1 MPQKSLLSMRNFSR
15 ILLGA
20 LLCTVFFSCNPE
32 KTYISGVLKD
42 GPESELVVKLLDV
55 NRFQV
60 LDTLRTE
67 EDGAFSYTMD
77 IKEAQPEFVYLYYK
91 DRQVASLLLQKGDVV
106 VVETDTLGAYRV
118 EESDETLL
126 LQKVENAYNACV
138 RDISRIITNP
148 LRGDAAISRRYVAYY
163 RDRVE
168 YVLGHPY
175 SLTVVPVFFQKINDG
190 LPVFAQPTD
199 GLLMRNICDSLK
211 TVYPDSKYVKALE
224 KEAEKRV
231 SEMEL
236 SARINK
242 AKEVGYIDI
251 NLPGVDGKKVKLSE
265 VESKVT
271 MVYFW
276 ATTAE
281 QKMFNLDALKP
292 IYEEFHDKGFEIYA
306 VSLNVDKA
314 EWGKAMRNQDLP
326 WVNVCDIR
334 GIDSPYIGLYGV
346 TSLPMA
352 WFIVDGE
359 IDAAANVRNA
369 ADIRKYLRKKL

>member
-1 MPQKSLLSMRNFSR
+1 MRSFSR
-15 ILLGA
+15 IVLGA
-20 LLCTVFFSCNPE
+20 ILCAMLFSCDKG
-32 KTYISGVLKD
+32 KTYINGVVKD
-42 GPESELVVKLLDV
+42 APESELIVKLLDV

-60 LDTLRTE
+60 LDTLKTG

-106 VVETDTLGAYRV
+106 HVETDTLGAYKV
-118 EESDETLL
+118 EGSEESLN

-148 LRGDAAISRRYVAYY
+148 LQGNAAISRRYIAYY

-168 YVLGHPY
+168 YVIGHPY

-190 LPVFAQPTD
+190 LPVFSQATD
-199 GLLMRNICDSLK
+199 GLLMRSIADSLK
-211 TVYPDSKYVKALE
+211 TVYPESKYVKALE
-224 KEAEKRV
+224 KEADRRV

-236 SARINK
+236 SAKIRQ
-242 AKEVGYIDI
+242 AEEVGYIDI
-251 NLPGVDGKKVKLSE
+251 NLPGVEGKKIKLSD

-276 ATTAE
+276 ATTNE

-292 IYEEFHDKGFEIYA
+292 IYEEFHNKGFEIYA

-314 EWGKAMRNQDLP
+314 EWGKAMRNQNLP
-326 WVNVCDIR
+326 WVNVCDTR
-334 GIDSPYIGLYGV
+334 GVDSPYIGLYGV
-346 TSLPMA
+346 SSLPMA

-359 IDAAANVRNA
+359 IDTSANVRNA
-369 ADIRKYLRKKL
+369 ADIRSYLKKKL

>member
-1 MPQKSLLSMRNFSR
+1 MKNFSR
-15 ILLGA
+15 MALAGA
-20 LLCTVFFSCNPE
+20 IVCTVLFSCNRKE
-32 KTYISGVLKD
+32 TSIKGVLKD
-42 GPESELVVKLLDV
+42 GPEQELVVKLLDV
-55 NRFQV
+55 NHFKV
-60 LDTLRTE
+60 LDTLKTNP
-67 EDGAFSYTMD
+67 DGTFSYSLS
-77 IKEAQPEFVYLYYK
+77 IKEAQPEFVYLYYHN
-91 DRQVASLLLQKGDVV
+91 RQVASLLLERGDAVY
-106 VVETDTLGAYRV
+106 VETDTLGAYKV
-118 EESDETLL
+118 EGSEETLN

-148 LRGDAAISRRYVAYY
+148 LTGDATLSRRYIAYY

-168 YVLGHPY
+168 YVIGHPY

-224 KEAEKRV
+224 KEADKRIA
-231 SEMEL
+231 EMEL
-236 SARINK
+236 SARLNDAQEI
-242 AKEVGYIDI
+242 GYIDI
-251 NLPGVDGKKVKLSE
+251 ELPGVDGRKVKLSE

-271 MVYFW
+271 MIYFW

-292 IYEEFHDKGFEIYA
+292 IYEEFHGKGFEIYA
-306 VSLNVDKA
+306 VSLNADKS
-314 EWGKAMRNQDLP
+314 EWGTAMRNQNLP

-334 GIDSPYIGLYGV
+334 GIDSPLIGLYGV
-346 TSLPMA
+346 SSLPMA

-359 IDAAANVRNA
+359 IDPSANVRNA
-369 ADIRKYLRKKL
+369 ADIRSYLRRKL

>member
-1 MPQKSLLSMRNFSR
+1 MPLISLQSMRNFSR

-20 LLCTVFFSCNPE
+20 LLCTILFSCDPE
-32 KTYISGVLKD
+32 KTYINGVLKD

-60 LDTLRTE
+60 LDTLKTE

-118 EESDETLL
+118 EGSDETLL

-163 RDRVE
+163 RDRVQ
-168 YVLGHPY
+168 YVLSHPY

-224 KEAEKRV
+224 KEAEKRGGW
-231 SEMEL
+231 L
-236 SARINK
+236 HR
-242 AKEVGYIDI
+242 Y
-251 NLPGVDGKKVKLSE
+251 
-265 VESKVT
+265 
-271 MVYFW
+271 
-276 ATTAE
+276 
-281 QKMFNLDALKP
+281 Q
-292 IYEEFHDKGFEIYA
+292 
-306 VSLNVDKA
+306 
-314 EWGKAMRNQDLP
+314 
-326 WVNVCDIR
+326 
-334 GIDSPYIGLYGV
+334 SP
-346 TSLPMA
+346 
-352 WFIVDGE
+352 
-359 IDAAANVRNA
+359 R
-369 ADIRKYLRKKL
+369 R